1 MGSGPP
7 RFDSVAQGYRPL
19 VEGSGSGWRDEHDS
33 LGVVQVPADKY
44 WGAQTQRSLKH
55 FDIGTDR
62 MPMEIYH
69 AYAHIKR
76 AAAAANAECGVLDP
90 SKARVIASVCEEI
103 LEGKLDE
110 HFPLSVYQTGS
121 GTQSNSN
128 VNEVVANRAN
138 ALLASAGEDLHLDSS
153 DDVNRSQSTND
164 TFVTAMHVAAYLSIT
179 EGTIP
184 SLRALAD
191 AIGARAREWESVLKV
206 GRTHLMDA
214 TLLTVGEEWSGFA
227 AALNA
232 AIEDIERTVDGLLDV
247 AMGGTAVGTGV
258 NAPDGFAERA
268 VAALAA
274 STGIALRRAP
284 NAFAAQSTV
293 DALVRSHASLKSAA
307 VTLFK
312 IANDL
317 RWLASGPRQGLHELI
332 IPANEPG
339 SSMMPGKVNPTQAE
353 ALLMV
358 CLTVIGQDTT
368 VAMAGAEGN
377 FQLNAFRPIVISSY
391 LRSARLLTDST
402 HNFRI
407 FLVEGAQL
415 NRKRIDSNVDRE
427 IMTLTALAPHV
438 GHERAAEIV
447 RHALE
452 HDLGAR
458 EAAEQLG
465 VDPDVIRLALSPR

>member
-1 MGSGPP
+1 MNGSGT
-7 RFDSVAQGYRPL
+7 Q
-19 VEGSGSGWRDEHDS
+19 WRDEHDS
-33 LGVVQVPADKY
+33 LGVVKVPANRY

-62 MPMEIYH
+62 MPMEVYH

-76 AAAAANAECGVLDP
+76 AAATANAECGDLDP
-90 SKARVIASVCEEI
+90 AKARVIAEVCEEI
-103 LEGKLDE
+103 LDGQLDD

-138 ALLASAGEDLHLDSS
+138 ELLASEGSTLRLDSS

-164 TFVTAMHVAAYLSIT
+164 TFVTAMHIAAYSAIT

-184 SLRALAD
+184 SLRSLAE
-191 AIGARAREWESVLKV
+191 AIGERAREWQSVMKV

-227 AALNA
+227 AALTA
-232 AIEDIERTVDGLLDV
+232 ATDDIERTADGLLDV

-258 NAPDGFAERA
+258 NAPDGFADLA
-268 VAALAA
+268 VSTLAA
-274 STGIALRRAP
+274 STGIPLRRAP

-293 DALVRSHASLKSAA
+293 DALVRSHASMKSAA

-312 IANDL
+312 VANDV
-317 RWLASGPRQGLHELI
+317 RWLASGPRQGLHELL

-377 FQLNAFRPIVISSY
+377 FQLNAFRPIVINSY
-391 LRSARLLTDST
+391 LRSARILTDST
-402 HNFRI
+402 RNFRV
-407 FLVEGAQL
+407 FLIEGAQL
-415 NRKRIDSNVDRE
+415 NRKRIDANVDRA

-465 VDPDVIRLALSPR
+465 VDPEVIRRALPP